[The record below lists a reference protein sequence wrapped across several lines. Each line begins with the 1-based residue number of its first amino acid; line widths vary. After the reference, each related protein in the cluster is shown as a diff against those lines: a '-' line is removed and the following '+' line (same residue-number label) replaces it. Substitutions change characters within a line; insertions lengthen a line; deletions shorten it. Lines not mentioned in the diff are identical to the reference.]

1 LERRQRDLL
10 APEELELLRS
20 MLESRLP
27 PPVPGAESNS
37 DAVAGDAT
45 ANEPDER
52 FGRHVFS
59 SPPFDD
65 SEAWAEQLQ
74 REAEELEKRLRE
86 HEQDCASPQ
95 QGLRTDGA
103 SSALSEEG
111 HRMAQTGMWL
121 EHKLQT
127 VQRHREQLQEV
138 LGGGMLNYDEF
149 QRVLAAL
156 AHPSSK
162 LESAAELVR
171 IAASAAEAERG
182 APDEAPAQKELA
194 SAKAALMKLHSETQ
208 LHDKLLPFFQ
218 ASTFL
223 KFARDSYGRI
233 SSRALFRYVR
243 STMELQRTRVVLSLY
258 DRDGRGYLRESDLVR
273 ARSPWP
279 LTHLLASP

>member
-1 LERRQRDLL
+1 
-10 APEELELLRS
+10 
-20 MLESRLP
+20 
-27 PPVPGAESNS
+27 
-37 DAVAGDAT
+37 
-45 ANEPDER
+45 
-52 FGRHVFS
+52 
-59 SPPFDD
+59 
-65 SEAWAEQLQ
+65 
-74 REAEELEKRLRE
+74 
-86 HEQDCASPQ
+86 
-95 QGLRTDGA
+95 
-103 SSALSEEG
+103 
-111 HRMAQTGMWL
+111 MAQTGMWL

-162 LESAAELVR
+162 LESAAERVR
-171 IAASAAEAERG
+171 IAASAAGAEGG

-273 ARSPWP
+273 ARSPWR
-279 LTHLLASP
+279 LTHLLASPWCLFAALPRLRFC